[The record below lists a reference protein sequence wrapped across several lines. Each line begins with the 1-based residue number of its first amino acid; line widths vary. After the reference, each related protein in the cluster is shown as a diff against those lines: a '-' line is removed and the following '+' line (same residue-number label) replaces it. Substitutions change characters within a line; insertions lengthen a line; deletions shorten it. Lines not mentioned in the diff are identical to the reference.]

1 MSFPSLCSLIPG
13 YKNGLHCMLSF
24 LASLPHFNL
33 AEATEI
39 ESACWLHPWRE
50 THLRRNMGLSN
61 LLDWERTWM
70 QVSVTACVSSFTS
83 RLACKGG
90 WWPCLIR
97 SCCPS
102 ASCQMPSEKT
112 RLAVPG
118 LLAQDAPR
126 EPSAA
131 QQRCLHVSWLHRVTN
146 FRTQNQSNDVCFAF
160 FFSSAVQNLNDF
172 YQCSESGPYY
182 NARVLQRAEQSKEMH
197 IYSNSSSGKKR
208 SLAQADYG
216 NHCSLTYKLLSGKV
230 TTAHIIL
237 FLKLLRALWGKTS
250 V

>member
-39 ESACWLHPWRE
+39 ESACWLHPWLE

-90 WWPCLIR
+90 AWPCLIR
-97 SCCPS
+97 SYCPS

-131 QQRCLHVSWLHRVTN
+131 QQRCLHVSWLEWLTLGLKITPVMFALLFSFPLQYKTWMTSISALNLALITTH
-146 FRTQNQSNDVCFAF
+146 VCYKG
-160 FFSSAVQNLNDF
+160 L
-172 YQCSESGPYY
+172 
-182 NARVLQRAEQSKEMH
+182 
-197 IYSNSSSGKKR
+197 
-208 SLAQADYG
+208 
-216 NHCSLTYKLLSGKV
+216 CSLKRCIFTLIPALGKSFCLFKLIM
-230 TTAHIIL
+230 AIIAVWNMSC
-237 FLKLLRALWGKTS
+237 FLEK
-250 V
+250 